1 MKAYL
6 LYQTSSIIE
15 AVNNSRTMSE
25 AARKLGVS
33 ELDFFEIIGHLY
45 SSGVIRDFRFK

>member
-1 MKAYL
+1 MKANL
-6 LYQTSSIIE
+6 LYQTNSIIE
-15 AVNNSRTMSE
+15 VVNNSKTMSE

-45 SSGVIRDFRFK
+45 SSGMIRDFRFR